1 MTTYARIEN
10 GVAVEFPL
18 YEGDLANRFP
28 DLLFPMDTHGTPIP
42 DGYVVVK
49 GTNPP
54 HNLAYTYAL
63 GVPTIQ
69 DGVWATNWI
78 ETPRSDEEKA
88 RIQGAVED
96 RVRSERNAKL
106 LASDWVVTKAVEQ
119 NAQNSFGVQIPVVW
133 LTYRQALRDI
143 TTQSG
148 FPWTVTWPESP

>member
-54 HNLAYTYAL
+54 YNLAYTYAL

-88 RIQGAVED
+88 RIQSAVED
-96 RVRSERNAKL
+96 GVRSDRNVRLAK
-106 LASDWVVTKAVEQ
+106 SDWTQLAD
-119 NAQNSFGVQIPVVW
+119 APVDAASWVP
-133 LTYRQALRDI
+133 YRQALRDI
-143 TTQSG
+143 TTQPG

>member
-88 RIQGAVED
+88 RIQSAVED
-96 RVRSERNAKL
+96 GVRSDRNVRLAK
-106 LASDWVVTKAVEQ
+106 SDWTQLAD
-119 NAQNSFGVQIPVVW
+119 APVDAASWVP
-133 LTYRQALRDI
+133 YRQALHDI

>member
-88 RIQGAVED
+88 RIQSAVED
-96 RVRSERNAKL
+96 RVRSDRNAR
-106 LASDWVVTKAVEQ
+106 LAKSDWTQLAD
-119 NAQNSFGVQIPVVW
+119 APVDAASWVP
-133 LTYRQALRDI
+133 YRQALRDI

>member
-49 GTNPP
+49 STTPP
-54 HNLAYTYAL
+54 RNLAYSYEL

-69 DGVWATNWI
+69 DGVWATNWTAI
-78 ETPRSDEEKA
+78 PRSDEEKA
-88 RIQGAVED
+88 RIQSAVED
-96 RVRSERNAKL
+96 GVRSDRNVRLAK
-106 LASDWVVTKAVEQ
+106 SDWTQLAD
-119 NAQNSFGVQIPVVW
+119 SPVNPASWVA
-133 LTYRQALRDI
+133 YRQALRDVPA
-143 TTQSG
+143 QAG
-148 FPWTVTWPESP
+148 FPWTVTWPETP

>member
-42 DGYVVVK
+42 EGYVVVK

-54 HNLAYTYAL
+54 YNLAYTYAL

-69 DGVWATNWI
+69 DGIWATNWI

-88 RIQGAVED
+88 RIQSAVED
-96 RVRSERNAKL
+96 RVRSDRNAR
-106 LASDWVVTKAVEQ
+106 LAKSDWTQLAD
-119 NAQNSFGVQIPVVW
+119 APVDAASWVP
-133 LTYRQALRDI
+133 YRQALRDI
-143 TTQSG
+143 TTQPG

>member
-88 RIQGAVED
+88 RIQSAVED
-96 RVRSERNAKL
+96 GVRSDRNVRLAK
-106 LASDWVVTKAVEQ
+106 SDWTQLAD
-119 NAQNSFGVQIPVVW
+119 APVDAASWVP
-133 LTYRQALRDI
+133 YRQALRDI